1 MAMSG
6 YETTIKAPAAPTG
19 VSNLSGTGGSD
30 NPFAINQEAGAA
42 ARLPMI
48 LIVATDGETR
58 GRVHQRLEEEFEV
71 ELVKTYNQATTRLRE
86 QRYALLL
93 LDWREGGRSAEEL
106 AVELRAFDAEMSV
119 MVLGAGRG
127 VKVIAEQCLQV
138 PFDSQD
144 LLVLTHHEVSIAMR
158 RRGRSA
164 AIREMEGVIGL
175 LRRELEAKDSM
186 AGYGEASASMVHD
199 LQNALFSTLGYTARL
214 IHETTQLKDVVGD
227 QAKPIDLIAKKLEHT
242 SNYLLHLARTCRYKD
257 SKVNVR
263 ERLDLQA
270 EIEHVRSVLFFNSPH
285 LKIVGPRC
293 GEAGSRSEDTSLA
306 VVLGDRYELH
316 RVFQN
321 LFKNAFEAAAEEVR
335 VTLSVVNGVVRAE
348 VADDGR
354 GFAEGDEKTAL
365 FEAPRSSKRGG
376 QGLGLRICHQIIR
389 KHGGDI
395 TVRSETGRGAQL
407 TVTLPLAPAS

>member
-1 MAMSG
+1 M
-6 YETTIKAPAAPTG
+6 
-19 VSNLSGTGGSD
+19 VL
-30 NPFAINQEAGAA
+30 
-42 ARLPMI
+42 I
-48 LIVATDGETR
+48 LATDGETR

-71 ELVKTYNQATTRLRE
+71 ELVKSYEQATARLRE
-86 QRYALLL
+86 QRFALLL
-93 LDWREGGRSAEEL
+93 VDWREGGRSAEEL
-106 AVELRAFDAEMSV
+106 AAELRAFDAEMSV
-119 MVLGAGRG
+119 MILGAGRG

-144 LLVLTHHEVSIAMR
+144 LVALTHHEVQISMR

-175 LRRELEAKDSM
+175 LRRELEVRDSM

-214 IHETTQLKDVVGD
+214 IHETAQLKDAVGD
-227 QAKPIDLIAKKLEHT
+227 QAKPIDMIAKKLEHT
-242 SNYLLHLARTCRYKD
+242 SNYLLHLAQTCRYRD
-257 SKVNVR
+257 GNVMGH

-285 LKIVGPRC
+285 LQVVAPRT
-293 GEAGSRSEDTSLA
+293 GEAGSRAEGTAVA
-306 VVLGDRYELH
+306 VVRGDRYELH

-335 VTLSVVNGVVRAE
+335 VTLAVVDGQVRVE

-354 GFAEGDEKTAL
+354 GFAEGEEKTAL
-365 FEAPRSSKRGG
+365 FQSPRSSKRGG

-389 KHGGDI
+389 RHGGDI
-395 TVRSETGRGAQL
+395 TLRSEPGRGAVI
-407 TVTLPLAPAS
+407 TVSLPLCAEV